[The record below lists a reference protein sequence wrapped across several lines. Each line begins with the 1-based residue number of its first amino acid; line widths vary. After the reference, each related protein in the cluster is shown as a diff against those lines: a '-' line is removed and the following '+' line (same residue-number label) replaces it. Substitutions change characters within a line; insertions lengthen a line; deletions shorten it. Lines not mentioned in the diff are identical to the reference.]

1 MTRTKAAASFL
12 LVAGALALASGDA
25 RADEPKDA
33 PRDDPSLWRRFR
45 AGADLV
51 DRAPNALVLDGMWSV
66 ATHVATTLT
75 NRTWDAPYPWGT
87 IGQYST
93 RLLYG
98 LSWTLMLGVESL
110 ILVTAKG
117 GTFEWL
123 AEASYRTD
131 WMIATDLPA
140 CPRPGAYGG
149 CGTGVGNFGFISIR
163 PRSMRHLWFE
173 AGGGWIQQR
182 VYNDQ
187 YRTVAESSLVLTPIS
202 VVYDAQTDPDAPVS
216 LRAFV
221 GPGIY
226 FGLHNG
232 HMHPTL
238 QGERDK
244 GLEARIGEMYL
255 LDGGIGPGGR
265 AEVRATFFRRVSLEA
280 ELTMAP
286 FLLGGPTSSRPSTDI
301 APLDFERE
309 GMSVWRKATFG
320 IAYVDP
326 KWPLKP
332 TLAVFGAELSD
343 RPIEKAGHRGVML
356 RFDLPLRDTGHD

>member
-1 MTRTKAAASFL
+1 MTLARAACFL
-12 LVAGALALASGDA
+12 LAAGAIGLASGDA
-25 RADEPKDA
+25 RADEPPAKNGNGK
-33 PRDDPSLWRRFR
+33 SLWRKFR

-51 DRAPNALVLDGMWSV
+51 DSAPNALVLDGMWSV
-66 ATHVATTLT
+66 STHVATSLT

-98 LSWTLMLGVESL
+98 MSWTLMLGLESL
-110 ILVTAKG
+110 IVVAAKG
-117 GTFEWL
+117 GSFDWL

-131 WMIATDLPA
+131 WMIGTDLPV

-149 CGTGVGNFGFISIR
+149 CGVGVGNFGFISIR
-163 PRSMRHLWFE
+163 PLGRRWWFE

-187 YRTVAESSLVLTPIS
+187 YRTVAESSWVLTPFS
-202 VVYDAQTDPDAPVS
+202 AFYDFRTDPEAPVS
-216 LRAFV
+216 LRVLA
-221 GPGIY
+221 GPGVY

-238 QGERDK
+238 KGERDK
-244 GLEARIGEMYL
+244 GLSARVGEMYL

-265 AEVRATFFRRVSLEA
+265 AEARLTFFRHVSLEA
-280 ELTMAP
+280 ELVMAP
-286 FLLGGPTSSRPSTDI
+286 FLVGGPTGSRPSSDI

-309 GMSVWRKATFG
+309 GMSVWRKATGG
-320 IAYVDP
+320 IAYVDE

-332 TLAVFGAELSD
+332 TLGVFAAELSD
-343 RPIEKAGHRGVML
+343 RPVEKIGHRGVMI
-356 RFDLPLRDTGHD
+356 RFDLPLRTSHEK

>member
-1 MTRTKAAASFL
+1 VTLARAACL
-12 LVAGALALASGDA
+12 LLAAGTIGLASGDA
-25 RADEPKDA
+25 RADQPRAKDGDA
-33 PRDDPSLWRRFR
+33 KSPWRKLR

-51 DRAPNALVLDGMWSV
+51 DTAPNALVLDGMWSFSTTI
-66 ATHVATTLT
+66 ATSLT

-98 LSWTLMLGVESL
+98 MSWTLMLGVESL
-110 ILVTAKG
+110 IVVAANG
-117 GTFEWL
+117 GSFDWL

-131 WMIATDLPA
+131 WMIGTDLPA

-149 CGTGVGNFGFISIR
+149 CGVGVGNFSFVSIR
-163 PRSMRHLWFE
+163 PLGRRWWWE

-187 YRTVAESSLVLTPIS
+187 YRTVAESSWVLTPIS
-202 VVYDAQTDPDAPVS
+202 AFYDLKTDPDAPVA
-216 LRAFV
+216 LRLFA
-221 GPGIY
+221 GPGVY

-244 GLEARIGEMYL
+244 GLSARVGEMYL

-265 AEVRATFFRRVSLEA
+265 AEARVTFFRRVALEG
-280 ELTMAP
+280 ELIMAP
-286 FLLGGPTSSRPSTDI
+286 FLLGGPTSERPSRDI

-309 GMSVWRKATFG
+309 GMSVWRKLTGG

-332 TLAVFGAELSD
+332 TLGFFAAELSD
-343 RPIEKAGHRGVML
+343 RPVEKMGHRGVMI
-356 RFDLPLRDTGHD
+356 RFDLPLRTSRGND